1 MQFVYVLPKSY
12 FLRQKNPSAVSA
24 LSVRVQQ
31 MLYIYKINYRFVYEF
46 VIVCNSGWLTYVY
59 VHGISW

>member
-46 VIVCNSGWLTYVY
+46 VIVCNSG
-59 VHGISW
+59 

>member
-12 FLRQKNPSAVSA
+12 FLRQKNASAVSA

-46 VIVCNSGWLTYVY
+46 VIVCNSG
-59 VHGISW
+59 